1 MSLCFGEAEGLL
13 IKYRLYSV
21 SPRRHYLLFST
32 KNPSTIQK
40 MPWPVDEEFLDY
52 ERPVQSEYGTWIVNE
67 EDFDWLVESEGEAVN
82 DLCKTRVDPARF

>member
-1 MSLCFGEAEGLL
+1 
-13 IKYRLYSV
+13 
-21 SPRRHYLLFST
+21 
-32 KNPSTIQK
+32 

-82 DLCKTRVDPARF
+82 DLCKTRVDPAHF